1 MELAVSLGTLSRL
14 VVPRMLGAGWLVSSA
29 TAFRVALGQ
38 VELFAKRTPSLTGL
52 AVSALA
58 GGRAAQAAFRDDA
71 LALARESAEISW
83 RELRRAV
90 DDLDA
95 FTRPGHEPW
104 AQPFRP
110 YRVKL

>member
-1 MELAVSLGTLSRL
+1 MSALSRL
-14 VVPRMLGAGWLVSSA
+14 IVPRMLTAGWVVSSA

-38 VELFAKRTPSLTGL
+38 FELFAKRTPPLTGL

-58 GGRAAQAAFRDDA
+58 GGRTAQAAFRDDVI
-71 LALARESAEISW
+71 ALARESVEISW

-95 FTRPGHEPW
+95 FTRPGQAPG